1 MNKKEEASNLEKKI
15 NDAFKLFDHTGS
27 DAVDVREIGTIIRS
41 LGCCPSESELQE
53 ILVQVEDQEMTGSV
67 KLNRFLPV
75 MAEILQE
82 NRLQGAEPELLLA
95 ALKTFDF
102 EGKGTVDPERLRELL
117 TTEGEA
123 FSQEEMDDMLAAA
136 VDPNTSLIPYE
147 DFVPKLMVKLIFE

>member
-95 ALKTFDF
+95 ALKTFDP
-102 EGKGTVDPERLRELL
+102 EGKGT
-117 TTEGEA
+117 
-123 FSQEEMDDMLAAA
+123 Q
-136 VDPNTSLIPYE
+136 LIQTP
-147 DFVPKLMVKLIFE
+147 I